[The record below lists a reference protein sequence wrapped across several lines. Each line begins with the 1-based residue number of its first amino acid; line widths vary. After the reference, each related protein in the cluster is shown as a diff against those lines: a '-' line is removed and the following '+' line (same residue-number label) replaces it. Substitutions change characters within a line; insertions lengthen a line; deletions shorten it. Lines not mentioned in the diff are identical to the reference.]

1 MKLKDY
7 LANAQLFPLMGV
19 SQLNDIGE
27 VLDKMLKS
35 QHGLKTCGGMIT
47 EFVEP
52 DGTVSLDNQRFI
64 ANALYQSYKAK
75 WDSLIKFAS
84 EEVNPLVEK
93 MTKTKTT
100 YGKIVDEK
108 LGGKDIVNQTDKIA
122 GFDSTDFVDKDSQEH
137 STTHGRTSNTTNTGS
152 DEKIV
157 ESRLTQAEVLVDY
170 TLNVWDKYGI
180 TRTIIADAVSLLT
193 LPVYELDEERE
204 EIKHESRTDC
214 NIM

>member
-19 SQLNDIGE
+19 SQLNAIGD
-27 VLDKMLKS
+27 VLDELLRT
-35 QHGLKTCGGMIT
+35 QHGMKTCGAIIT

-52 DGTVSLDNQRFI
+52 DGTVSLDHQRFI
-64 ANALYQSYKAK
+64 ANALYQVNKAK

-84 EEVNPLVEK
+84 EEVNPLVERS
-93 MTKTKTT
+93 TKITTK

-108 LGGKDIVNQTDKIA
+108 LGGTDTVSQTDRIA

-170 TLNVWDKYGI
+170 TLNFWDKYGI
-180 TRTIIADAVSLLT
+180 TRTVIADALSFLT
-193 LPVYELDEERE
+193 LPLYDLD
-204 EIKHESRTDC
+204 
-214 NIM
+214 

>member
-35 QHGLKTCGGMIT
+35 QHGLKSCGGMIT

-170 TLNVWDKYGI
+170 TLNFWDKYGI
-180 TRTIIADAVSLLT
+180 TRTIIADAVSFLT
-193 LPVYELDEERE
+193 LPLYELDQERE

>member
-35 QHGLKTCGGMIT
+35 QHGLKSCGGMIT

-93 MTKTKTT
+93 TVKTKTN

-108 LGGKDIVNQTDKIA
+108 LGGKDVVNQTDKIA
-122 GFDSTDFVDKDSQEH
+122 GFDSTDFVNKDSQEH

-170 TLNVWDKYGI
+170 TLNFWDKYGI
-180 TRTIIADAVSLLT
+180 TRTVIADALSFLT
-193 LPVYELDEERE
+193 LPLYDLD
-204 EIKHESRTDC
+204 
-214 NIM
+214 

>member
-7 LANAQLFPLMGV
+7 LTNAQLFPLIDV
-19 SQLNDIGE
+19 SQLNVIGD
-27 VLDKMLKS
+27 VLDKLLKT
-35 QHGLKTCGGMIT
+35 QHGMKTCGPIIT

-52 DGTVSLDNQRFI
+52 DGTVNLDNQRFI
-64 ANALYQSYKAK
+64 ANALYQWNKAK

-84 EEVNPLVEK
+84 EEINPLVEK
-93 MTKTKTT
+93 TVKTKTN

-108 LGGKDIVNQTDKIA
+108 LGGTDTISQKDRIA

-170 TLNVWDKYGI
+170 TLNFWDKYGI
-180 TRTIIADAVSLLT
+180 TRTVIADTINFLT
-193 LPVYELDEERE
+193 LPLYDLD
-204 EIKHESRTDC
+204 
-214 NIM
+214 

>member
-1 MKLKDY
+1 MKLKEY

-27 VLDKMLKS
+27 VLDKIMKT
-35 QHGLKTCGGMIT
+35 QHGLKTCGSIIT

-52 DGTVSLDNQRFI
+52 DGTVSLENQRFI
-64 ANALYQSYKAK
+64 ANALYQSNKAK

-84 EEVNPLVEK
+84 EEVNPLVERS
-93 MTKTKTT
+93 TTVKTK

-108 LGGKDIVNQTDKIA
+108 LGGKDTVSQTDKIA

-137 STTHGRTSNTTNTGS
+137 STTHGRTSNTKNTGT
-152 DEKIV
+152 DEKTV

-170 TLNVWDKYGI
+170 TLNFWDKYGI
-180 TRTIIADAVSLLT
+180 TRTVIADALSFLT
-193 LPVYELDEERE
+193 LPLYDLD
-204 EIKHESRTDC
+204 
-214 NIM
+214 

>member
-1 MKLKDY
+1 MKLKEY

-27 VLDKMLKS
+27 VLDKMLKT
-35 QHGLKTCGGMIT
+35 QHGLKTCGAIIT

-52 DGTVSLDNQRFI
+52 DGTVSLENQRFV

-93 MTKTKTT
+93 TTKIKTN

-108 LGGKDIVNQTDKIA
+108 LGGKDVVNQTDKIA
-122 GFDSTDFVDKDSQEH
+122 GFDSADFVDKDSQEH

-170 TLNVWDKYGI
+170 TLNFWDKYGI
-180 TRTIIADAVSLLT
+180 TRTVIADALNFLT
-193 LPVYELDEERE
+193 LPLYELD
-204 EIKHESRTDC
+204 
-214 NIM
+214 

>member
-19 SQLNDIGE
+19 SQLNVIGD
-27 VLDKMLKS
+27 VLDKLLKT
-35 QHGLKTCGGMIT
+35 QHGMKTCGAIIT

-52 DGTVSLDNQRFI
+52 DGTVSLENQRFI

-93 MTKTKTT
+93 TVKTKTN

-108 LGGKDIVNQTDKIA
+108 LGGTDTISQKDRIA

-170 TLNVWDKYGI
+170 TLNFWDKYGI
-180 TRTIIADAVSLLT
+180 TRTVIADALSFLT
-193 LPVYELDEERE
+193 LPLYDLD
-204 EIKHESRTDC
+204 
-214 NIM
+214 

>member
-7 LANAQLFPLMGV
+7 LANAQLFPLMDV
-19 SQLNDIGE
+19 SQLNVIGD
-27 VLDKMLKS
+27 VLDKILKT
-35 QHGLKTCGGMIT
+35 QHGLKNCGAIIT

-52 DGTVSLDNQRFI
+52 DGTVTLENQRFI
-64 ANALYQSYKAK
+64 ANALYQCNKAK

-84 EEVNPLVEK
+84 EEINPLVEK
-93 MTKTKTT
+93 TVKTKTN

-108 LGGKDIVNQTDKIA
+108 LGGTDTISQKDRIA

-170 TLNVWDKYGI
+170 TLNFWDKYGI
-180 TRTIIADAVSLLT
+180 TRTVIADALNFLT
-193 LPVYELDEERE
+193 LPLYDLD
-204 EIKHESRTDC
+204 
-214 NIM
+214 

>member
-19 SQLNDIGE
+19 SQLNAIGE
-27 VLDKMLKS
+27 VLDKLLRT
-35 QHGLKTCGGMIT
+35 QHGMKTCGAIIT

-52 DGTVSLDNQRFI
+52 DGTVSLENQQFI
-64 ANALYQSYKAK
+64 ANALYQSNKAK

-84 EEVNPLVEK
+84 EEVNPLVER
-93 MTKTKTT
+93 TTTVKTK

-108 LGGKDIVNQTDKIA
+108 LGGKDTVSQTDKIA

-137 STTHGRTSNTTNTGS
+137 STTHGRTSNTKNTGT
-152 DEKIV
+152 DEKTV

-170 TLNVWDKYGI
+170 TLNFWDKYGI
-180 TRTIIADAVSLLT
+180 TRTVIADALNFLT
-193 LPVYELDEERE
+193 LPLYDLD
-204 EIKHESRTDC
+204 
-214 NIM
+214 

>member
-1 MKLKDY
+1 MKLKEY

-19 SQLNDIGE
+19 SQLNGIGE
-27 VLDKMLKS
+27 VLDKLLRT
-35 QHGLKTCGGMIT
+35 QHGLKSCGAIIT

-52 DGTVSLDNQRFI
+52 DGTVSLENQQFI

-84 EEVNPLVEK
+84 EEVNPLVERS
-93 MTKTKTT
+93 TT
-100 YGKIVDEK
+100 VKNNYGKIVDER
-108 LGGKDIVNQTDKIA
+108 LGGTDTVSQTDRIA

-152 DEKIV
+152 DEKVV

-170 TLNVWDKYGI
+170 TLKFWDKYGI
-180 TRTIIADAVSLLT
+180 TRTLIADALNFLT
-193 LPVYELDEERE
+193 LPLYDLD
-204 EIKHESRTDC
+204 
-214 NIM
+214 

>member
-1 MKLKDY
+1 MKLKEY

-27 VLDKMLKS
+27 VLDKMLKL

-152 DEKIV
+152 DERIV

-170 TLNVWDKYGI
+170 TLNFWDKYGI
-180 TRTIIADAVSLLT
+180 TRTIIADAVSFLT
-193 LPVYELDEERE
+193 LPLYEID
-204 EIKHESRTDC
+204 
-214 NIM
+214 

>member
-170 TLNVWDKYGI
+170 TLNFWDKYGI
-180 TRTIIADAVSLLT
+180 TRTVIADAVSFLT
-193 LPVYELDEERE
+193 LPLYNLD
-204 EIKHESRTDC
+204 
-214 NIM
+214 

>member
-1 MKLKDY
+1 MKLKEY

-27 VLDKMLKS
+27 VLDKMLKA
-35 QHGLKTCGGMIT
+35 QHGLKTCGAIIT

-52 DGTVSLDNQRFI
+52 DGTVSLENQQFI
-64 ANALYQSYKAK
+64 ANAVYQNYKAK

-93 MTKTKTT
+93 TVKTKTN

-108 LGGKDIVNQTDKIA
+108 LGGTDVVNQTDKIA
-122 GFDSTDFVDKDSQEH
+122 GFDSADFVDKDSQEH

-170 TLNVWDKYGI
+170 TLNFWDKYGI
-180 TRTIIADAVSLLT
+180 TRTVIADALSFLT
-193 LPVYELDEERE
+193 LPLYELD
-204 EIKHESRTDC
+204 
-214 NIM
+214 

>member
-19 SQLNDIGE
+19 SQLNDVGE
-27 VLDKMLKS
+27 VLDKLLRT
-35 QHGLKTCGGMIT
+35 QHGLKSCGSIIT

-52 DGTVSLDNQRFI
+52 DGTVSLENQRFI
-64 ANALYQSYKAK
+64 ANALYQSNKAK

-84 EEVNPLVEK
+84 EEVDPLIERTTTVR
-93 MTKTKTT
+93 TK

-108 LGGKDIVNQTDKIA
+108 LGGKDVISQTDKIA

-137 STTHGRTSNTTNTGS
+137 STTHGRTSNTKNTGT
-152 DEKIV
+152 DEKTV

-170 TLNVWDKYGI
+170 TLNFWDKYGI
-180 TRTIIADAVSLLT
+180 TRTLIADALNFLT
-193 LPVYELDEERE
+193 LPLYDLD
-204 EIKHESRTDC
+204 
-214 NIM
+214 

>member
-1 MKLKDY
+1 MKLKEY

-19 SQLNDIGE
+19 SQLNVIGD
-27 VLDKMLKS
+27 VLDKILKV
-35 QHGLKTCGGMIT
+35 QHGMKSCGAIIT

-52 DGTVSLDNQRFI
+52 DGTVSLENQRFI
-64 ANALYQSYKAK
+64 ANALYQSNKAK

-93 MTKTKTT
+93 TVKTRTN

-108 LGGKDIVNQTDKIA
+108 LGGTDTISQKDRIA

-170 TLNVWDKYGI
+170 TLNFWDKYGI
-180 TRTIIADAVSLLT
+180 TRTVIADALSFLT
-193 LPVYELDEERE
+193 LPLYDLD
-204 EIKHESRTDC
+204 
-214 NIM
+214 

>member
-1 MKLKDY
+1 MKLKEY

-27 VLDKMLKS
+27 VLDKLLRT
-35 QHGLKTCGGMIT
+35 QHGMKTCGAIIT

-52 DGTVSLDNQRFI
+52 DGTVTLENQRFI

-84 EEVNPLVEK
+84 EEVNPLAERS
-93 MTKTKTT
+93 TKITTK

-108 LGGKDIVNQTDKIA
+108 LGGTDTVSQTDRIA

-137 STTHGRTSNTTNTGS
+137 STTHGRTSNTANTGS
-152 DEKIV
+152 DERTV
-157 ESRLTQAEVLVDY
+157 EGRLTQAEVLVDY
-170 TLNVWDKYGI
+170 TLKFWDKYGI
-180 TRTIIADAVSLLT
+180 TRTVIADTISFLK
-193 LPVYELDEERE
+193 LPLYDLD
-204 EIKHESRTDC
+204 
-214 NIM
+214 

>member
-1 MKLKDY
+1 MKLKEY
-7 LANAQLFPLMGV
+7 LTNAQLFPLMGV
-19 SQLNDIGE
+19 SQLNVIGD
-27 VLDKMLKS
+27 VLDKILKT
-35 QHGLKTCGGMIT
+35 QHGMKTCGAIIT

-52 DGTVSLDNQRFI
+52 DGTVSLENQRFI
-64 ANALYQSYKAK
+64 ANALYQSNKAK

-93 MTKTKTT
+93 TVKTKTN

-108 LGGKDIVNQTDKIA
+108 LGGTDTISQKDRIA
-122 GFDSTDFVDKDSQEH
+122 GFDSIDFVDKDSQEH

-170 TLNVWDKYGI
+170 TLNFWDKYGI
-180 TRTIIADAVSLLT
+180 TRTVIADALSFLT
-193 LPVYELDEERE
+193 LPLYDLD
-204 EIKHESRTDC
+204 
-214 NIM
+214 

>member
-1 MKLKDY
+1 MKLKEY

-19 SQLNDIGE
+19 SQLNAIGE
-27 VLDKMLKS
+27 VLDKLLRT
-35 QHGLKTCGGMIT
+35 QHGMKTCGAIIT

-52 DGTVSLDNQRFI
+52 DGTVSLENQRFI

-93 MTKTKTT
+93 TVKTKTN

-108 LGGKDIVNQTDKIA
+108 LGGTDTISQKDRIA

-170 TLNVWDKYGI
+170 TLNFWDKYGI
-180 TRTIIADAVSLLT
+180 TRTVIADTINFLT
-193 LPVYELDEERE
+193 LPLYDLD
-204 EIKHESRTDC
+204 
-214 NIM
+214 

>member
-1 MKLKDY
+1 MKLKEY

-19 SQLNDIGE
+19 SQLNVIGD
-27 VLDKMLKS
+27 VLDKILKA
-35 QHGLKTCGGMIT
+35 QHGMKSCGAIIT

-52 DGTVSLDNQRFI
+52 DGTVSLENQRFI
-64 ANALYQSYKAK
+64 ANALYQSNKAK

-93 MTKTKTT
+93 TVKTKTN

-108 LGGKDIVNQTDKIA
+108 LGGTDTISQKDRIA

-170 TLNVWDKYGI
+170 TLNFWDKYGI
-180 TRTIIADAVSLLT
+180 TRTVIADALSFLT
-193 LPVYELDEERE
+193 LPLYDL
-204 EIKHESRTDC
+204 
-214 NIM
+214 N